1 MADGLAIGLLGGSF
15 NPAHEGHRYISL
27 VAMKRLGLDYV
38 WWLVSPQNPLKAAA
52 GMAPREERLGL
63 ARTIANH
70 PRIVVSDL
78 EAALGTRYTI
88 DTVIA
93 LKRRFPQVRF
103 VWLMGSDNLDGFHRW
118 KRWQDIARA
127 VPIAVVQRPGSVM
140 AAAHAPLVQ
149 RFPGRLYPPDRHFA
163 DRRPPAIA
171 MIDGRRNPL
180 SATAIRMAAA
190 HDPVVSA
197 TRPS

>member
-15 NPAHEGHRYISL
+15 NPAHEGHRYVSF

-38 WWLVSPQNPLKAAA
+38 WWLVSPQNPLKDSA
-52 GMAPREERLGL
+52 GMAPREERLAA
-63 ARTIANH
+63 ARRVARH

-78 EAALGTRYTI
+78 EAALGTRYTV
-88 DTVIA
+88 DTLTA
-93 LKRRFPQVRF
+93 LKARFPQARF
-103 VWLMGSDNLDGFHRW
+103 VWLMGSDNLAGFHRW
-118 KRWQDIARA
+118 KRWQDVARLL
-127 VPIAVVQRPGSVM
+127 PIAVVQRPGSVM
-140 AAAHAPLVQ
+140 AGAHAQLVQ

-163 DRRPPAIA
+163 DRQPPALTA
-171 MIDGRRNPL
+171 IDGRRNPL

-190 HDPVVSA
+190 RVSA